1 MSLRDLLICLFIVGS
16 IPTCFRRPFI
26 GLLIF
31 TLLAYMRLQDL
42 SWGFARY
49 QRWSYYI
56 AIVTIAGFVCS
67 SGQKRFMLNDLRCW
81 IMVALIA
88 LVGISWIT
96 SSTRMPYDLS
106 IYIEFCKIIGVALFT
121 TGVVKN
127 RDSLRILVWVIALS
141 FGFFGLKGGIQWLLS
156 GGSMVII
163 EGPGGMLSDNN
174 DFALA
179 LCMGIPL
186 LFHLG
191 MAEARPILRR
201 TLIAMVPLT
210 MLTVIATHS
219 RGAFLSMGMVAMVL
233 IWRSQ
238 NRLAGFAT
246 GILLAIAFAIAVPQA
261 YLDRLSTIQNYESE
275 GSARGRLD
283 AWAVAANMIQHN
295 PLLGVG
301 FEQFQR
307 NYQKYDP
314 KATVD
319 GRMGSGTRVTHN
331 SYLQIWAECGTPVFV
346 LYMTLILLTFLD
358 LWKIR
363 REAKRLYRS
372 SWILSYATMF
382 EASLVAFCTG
392 AMFLNR
398 ANFDLFYHLVAIVVV
413 FGRVAR
419 ATMRGEVAEPKEST
433 GRGTLREV
441 QEHGF
446 GRRPQR
452 NGFDRRPVVPGFKRQ
467 PALGGF

>member
-1 MSLRDLLICLFIVGS
+1 MSLRDLLICVVIIGS
-16 IPTCFRRPFI
+16 LPTCFRRPYI
-26 GLLIF
+26 GLLMF

-49 QRWSYYI
+49 QRWSYYV
-56 AIVTIAGFVCS
+56 AIVTIAGFVCA
-67 SGQKRFMLNDLRCW
+67 SGQKRFMLNDARCW
-81 IMVALIA
+81 IMIALIS
-88 LVGISWIT
+88 LVGISLIT
-96 SSTRMPYDLS
+96 SHTSASYDTS

-121 TGVVKN
+121 TGLVKN

-141 FGFFGLKGGIQWLLS
+141 LGFFGFKGGIQWILS
-156 GGSMVII
+156 GGGMQII

-179 LCMGIPL
+179 MCMALPL

-191 MAEARPILRR
+191 LAEKRLILRR

-210 MLTVIATHS
+210 MLTIMATNS
-219 RGAFLSMGMVAMVL
+219 RGAFLSMGMVVMVL

-238 NRLAGFAT
+238 NRLAGISI
-246 GILLAIAFAIAVPQA
+246 GILVVVAGVIAMPQS
-261 YLDRLSTIQNYESE
+261 YKDRLATIKSYETE

-283 AWAVAANMIQHN
+283 AWAVAGNMIQKH

-307 NYQKYDP
+307 NYQEYDP
-314 KATVD
+314 KRTVD

-331 SYLQIWAECGTPVFV
+331 SYLQIWAECGTPVF
-346 LYMTLILLTFLD
+346 LLFMSLIVLTFFD
-358 LWKIR
+358 LWSIR
-363 REAKRLYRS
+363 KEAKRRYYS
-372 SWILSYATMF
+372 SWILSYTTMF

-419 ATMRGEVAEPKEST
+419 ETMRGEEPRAELDA
-433 GRGTLREV
+433 GRGTLRVIESRT
-441 QEHGF
+441 F
-446 GRRPQR
+446 GRKQR
-452 NGFDRRPVVPGFKRQ
+452 RSGFERRDVVSG
-467 PALGGF
+467 PALGRF